1 MAHGI
6 IMGGGGA
13 ATSSDELTATSD
25 LVVEGKSY
33 MGADTDDDKGTG
45 TMTDHAALTDASS
58 VAIDGSNYYVRI
70 PNGAYRKNRGS
81 GKPEV
86 RGSLAS
92 LRGAIGYTDTSKVL
106 SDTTIAGMKGTLTV
120 SPATNFKA
128 AQYSNK
134 TPQCTWARPARGSM
148 WSGIRILWRSDRY
161 PENVNDGSVFYEGA
175 DTYGRKYIGVNGTIY
190 FSAWSYLT
198 TNYGRVYSGRATT
211 SVYLSA
217 ASGRQVLTSSG
228 TFTVPA
234 NVRHIK
240 VFMVGGGASGA
251 NVIHGTHAGG
261 GGGGYPNTVAFD
273 VSPGQTI
280 GYAIGSSDSDTVFG
294 SYRAAHGKRKT
305 GDQDYMCG
313 GDGGAG
319 GGAQYEDGG
328 SNGGH
333 GTPHYNYTGGS
344 GCGES
349 VKGPDGV
356 YYAGGGGGG
365 GGGSRP
371 HFGSGGETGG
381 GDGTWASAST
391 FHGEWWN
398 GKDNTGG
405 GGGGEGN
412 SNSGTWGSGHGGS
425 GIIIVGWGDQE
436 W

>member
-1 MAHGI
+1 MGLVSISGGA
-6 IMGGGGA
+6 GGGVA
-13 ATSSDELTATSD
+13 SDELSVTKD
-25 LVVEGKSY
+25 KVVAGQTY
-33 MGADTDDDKGTG
+33 VGADTDDEAGIGTLP
-45 TMTDHAALTDASS
+45 DRDAVTDAVS
-58 VAIDGSNYYVRI
+58 VAIDSTNYKVRI
-70 PNGAYRKNRGS
+70 QNGAYRKNSDSGS
-81 GKPEV
+81 PEV
-86 RGSLAS
+86 KGSLAS
-92 LRGAIGYTDTSKVL
+92 LRTAIGYVNTAKVL

-128 AQYSNK
+128 AQYANK
-134 TPQCTWARPARGSM
+134 TPQCTWARPSRGSM
-148 WSGIRILWRSDRY
+148 WSGIRIMWRSDRY
-161 PENVNDGSVFYEGA
+161 PESPNDGNVFYEGA

-190 FSAWSYLT
+190 LSAWSYLT
-198 TNYGRVYSGRATT
+198 TNYGRIYSGRLTT

-240 VFMVGGGASGA
+240 VFMIGGGASGA
-251 NVIHGTHAGG
+251 NAIYGTHAGG
-261 GGGGYPNTVAFD
+261 GGGGYPNTVALD

-280 GYAIGSSDSDTVFG
+280 GYAVGNKNSDTVFG
-294 SYRAAHGKRKT
+294 SYKAAHGKRNT
-305 GDQDYMCG
+305 GDSNYPNG

-319 GGAQYEDGG
+319 GGAQYENGG
-328 SNGGH
+328 SYGGNGASH
-333 GTPHYNYTGGS
+333 SSHTGGT
-344 GCGES
+344 GCGEA

-365 GGGSRP
+365 GSASS
-371 HFGSGGETGG
+371 HGSGGVTGG

-398 GKDNTGG
+398 GKENTGG

-412 SNSGTWGSGHGGS
+412 GSQTWGEGHGGS